1 MEHTAKWCCNIR
13 SNHTAKGIKTN
24 KRIDRYLAIS
34 KSNSEIGV
42 RAGEGTMLGRK
53 KLAFDRR
60 GRFLGVYLQ
69 YRGGRGGSARLP
81 PMWPGFDVS
90 AVPYAGWVRCWFSP
104 YPEVS
109 RFPGFRLS
117 AKLNI
122 SKFQFYQERR
132 PHEKPLRRMW
142 LPLEILKFISYLFIC
157 LFGKELGRWKLLPN
171 SDTVDL
177 LWSRGGSVGG
187 LCSNAAPSWEVKI
200 WLRKVLGKG
209 KIFCQFD
216 FFFLTYHTRLLK
228 VT

>member
-1 MEHTAKWCCNIR
+1 M
-13 SNHTAKGIKTN
+13 KTN

-42 RAGEGTMLGRK
+42 RAGEGTMLVWK

-60 GRFLGVYLQ
+60 DRFLGVYLQ

-132 PHEKPLRRMW
+132 PAWKTAKADVASSRNI
-142 LPLEILKFISYLFIC
+142 EIHIVFIYLFIWEGIRPVKTVAQ
-157 LFGKELGRWKLLPN
+157 LRYRRFVVVTGWFSGR
-171 SDTVDL
+171 
-177 LWSRGGSVGG
+177 SV
-187 LCSNAAPSWEVKI
+187 
-200 WLRKVLGKG
+200 
-209 KIFCQFD
+209 F
-216 FFFLTYHTRLLK
+216 
-228 VT
+228 